1 MIPSLESLQNTLKK
15 SICRKIKRNK
25 EIIQIEGYRS
35 SCNKEWKGIGKLSSN
50 DLLRRSGRIR
60 RRILANLLSLLPFQR
75 TETDFLLPRF
85 PHFPLVDSINLS
97 SKFNEHIAEWSP
109 PGARFEFSY
118 NCRPITGQEPRE
130 IVPPS
135 FNFWYSPAI
144 HPQLIRL

>member
-35 SCNKEWKGIGKLSSN
+35 SCNKEWKGIGKLFFEDQEEYEEESWRTFFPSSPS
-50 DLLRRSGRIR
+50 REQKQIS
-60 RRILANLLSLLPFQR
+60 A
-75 TETDFLLPRF
+75 LLPRF
-85 PHFPLVDSINLS
+85 LHFPLVDSINLS

>member
-1 MIPSLESLQNTLKK
+1 MKDIEVAATRKGREKENSRPMIFFEDEEEYEEESWRTFFPSSPSREQK
-15 SICRKIKRNK
+15 
-25 EIIQIEGYRS
+25 QIS
-35 SCNKEWKGIGKLSSN
+35 
-50 DLLRRSGRIR
+50 
-60 RRILANLLSLLPFQR
+60 A
-75 TETDFLLPRF
+75 LLPRF